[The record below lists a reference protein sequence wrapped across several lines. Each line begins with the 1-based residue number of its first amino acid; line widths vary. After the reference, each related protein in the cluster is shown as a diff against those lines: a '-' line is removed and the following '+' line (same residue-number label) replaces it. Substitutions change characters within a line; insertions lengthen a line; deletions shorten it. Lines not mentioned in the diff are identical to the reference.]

1 MTNSALF
8 YVAVFI
14 LMSSAIFFFLRLDY
28 ALLDWI
34 TSRAERKAKIKSFK
48 KQSKFSKLVDRL
60 LAKCASLITNSQ
72 MPKTAYY
79 ILTVACAV
87 GGFFAGKTIFSSMPI
102 ALAVGTFGMIAPLL
116 FFSFR
121 QTKAKT
127 AQLERLASS
136 MMILSNSYVVTEDFI
151 TSVRDNLEILEY
163 PEPFKDFLTY
173 VTLMDSSISTGL
185 RRMEHQIRNAY
196 FSQWVDALEL
206 AQKDRS
212 LKYVTVSVVDS
223 MHDVLSVQAE
233 SDAAMYAVWRD
244 YLMTLVMIFS
254 VPLIFKFTLADAY
267 LTLTNSVGG
276 QTLFLLLLAAVI
288 FSVFRALKIN
298 KPLMM

>member
-1 MTNSALF
+1 MICFVVFLLLSA
-8 YVAVFI
+8 A
-14 LMSSAIFFFLRLDY
+14 AFFFLRLDY

-34 TSRAERKAKIKSFK
+34 TARAERKAKIKSFK
-48 KQSKFSKLVDRL
+48 KQSRISKLVDKL
-60 LAKCASLITNSQ
+60 LAKCVSLITNSQ

-79 ILTVACAV
+79 ILTVVCAV
-87 GGFFAGKTIFSSMPI
+87 GGYCAGKVIFSSFPI
-102 ALAVGTFGMIAPLL
+102 ALAVGTFGLIAPLL

-173 VTLMDSSISTGL
+173 VTLMDSSVASGL
-185 RRMEHQIRNAY
+185 RRMEAKVNNPY
-196 FSQWVDALEL
+196 FSQWIDALVL
-206 AQKDRS
+206 AQEDRS
-212 LKYVTVSVVDS
+212 LKYVTVTVVDS

-244 YLMTLVMIFS
+244 YLMTLIMIFS

-267 LTLTNSVGG
+267 LTLTGSLVG
-276 QTLFLLLLAAVI
+276 QSMFILLLAAVI

-298 KPLMM
+298 KPLLM

>member
-1 MTNSALF
+1 MNSGMICF
-8 YVAVFI
+8 VVF
-14 LMSSAIFFFLRLDY
+14 LLLSAAAFFFLRLDY

-34 TSRAERKAKIKSFK
+34 TARAERKAKIKSFK
-48 KQSKFSKLVDRL
+48 KQSRISKLVDKL
-60 LAKCASLITNSQ
+60 LAKCVSLITNSQ

-79 ILTVACAV
+79 ILTVVCAV
-87 GGFFAGKTIFSSMPI
+87 GGYCAGKVIFSSFPI
-102 ALAVGTFGMIAPLL
+102 ALAVGTFGLISPLL

-173 VTLMDSSISTGL
+173 VTLMDSSVATGL
-185 RRMEHQIRNAY
+185 RRMEAKVNNPY
-196 FSQWVDALEL
+196 FSQWIDALVL
-206 AQKDRS
+206 AQDDRS
-212 LKYVTVSVVDS
+212 LKYVTVTVVDS

-244 YLMTLVMIFS
+244 YLMTLIMIFS

-267 LTLTNSVGG
+267 LTLTGSLVG
-276 QTLFLLLLAAVI
+276 QSMFILLLAAVI

>member
-1 MTNSALF
+1 
-8 YVAVFI
+8 
-14 LMSSAIFFFLRLDY
+14 
-28 ALLDWI
+28 LDWI
-34 TSRAERKAKIKSFK
+34 TARAERKAKIKSFK
-48 KQSKFSKLVDRL
+48 KQSRISKLVDKL
-60 LAKCASLITNSQ
+60 LAKCVSLITNSQ

-79 ILTVACAV
+79 ILTVVCAV
-87 GGFFAGKTIFSSMPI
+87 GGYCAGKVIFSSFPI
-102 ALAVGTFGMIAPLL
+102 ALAVGTFGLIAPLL
-116 FFSFR
+116 LFSFR

-173 VTLMDSSISTGL
+173 VTLMDSSVATGL
-185 RRMEHQIRNAY
+185 RRMEAKVNNPY
-196 FSQWVDALEL
+196 FSQWIDALVL
-206 AQKDRS
+206 AQDDRS
-212 LKYVTVSVVDS
+212 LKYVTVTVVDS

-244 YLMTLVMIFS
+244 YLMTLIMIFS

-267 LTLTNSVGG
+267 LTLTGSLVG
-276 QTLFLLLLAAVI
+276 QSMFILLLAAVI

>member
-1 MTNSALF
+1 MNSGMICF
-8 YVAVFI
+8 VVF
-14 LMSSAIFFFLRLDY
+14 LLLSAAAFFFLRLDY

-34 TSRAERKAKIKSFK
+34 TARAERKAKIKSFK
-48 KQSKFSKLVDRL
+48 KQSRISKLVDKL
-60 LAKCASLITNSQ
+60 LAKCVSLITNSQ
-72 MPKTAYY
+72 IPKTAYY
-79 ILTVACAV
+79 ILTVVCAV
-87 GGFFAGKTIFSSMPI
+87 GGYCAGKVIFSSFPI
-102 ALAVGTFGMIAPLL
+102 ALAVGTFGLIAPLL

-173 VTLMDSSISTGL
+173 VTLMDSSVGNGL
-185 RRMEHQIRNAY
+185 RRMEAKVNNPY
-196 FSQWVDALEL
+196 FSQWIDALVL
-206 AQKDRS
+206 AQEDRS
-212 LKYVTVSVVDS
+212 LKYVTVTVVDS

-244 YLMTLVMIFS
+244 YLMTLIMIFS

-267 LTLTNSVGG
+267 LTLTGSLVG
-276 QTLFLLLLAAVI
+276 QSMFILLLAAVI

>member
-1 MTNSALF
+1 MNSGMICF
-8 YVAVFI
+8 VVF
-14 LMSSAIFFFLRLDY
+14 LLLSAAAFFFLRLDY

-34 TSRAERKAKIKSFK
+34 TARAERKAKIKSFK
-48 KQSKFSKLVDRL
+48 KQSRISKLVDKVL
-60 LAKCASLITNSQ
+60 TKCVSLITNSQ

-79 ILTVACAV
+79 ILTVVCAV
-87 GGFFAGKTIFSSMPI
+87 GGYCAGKVIFSSFPI
-102 ALAVGTFGMIAPLL
+102 ALAVGTFGLIAPLL

-173 VTLMDSSISTGL
+173 VTLMDSSVATGL
-185 RRMEHQIRNAY
+185 RRMEAKVNNPY
-196 FSQWVDALEL
+196 FSQWIDALVL
-206 AQKDRS
+206 AQDDRS
-212 LKYVTVSVVDS
+212 LKYVTVTVVDS

-244 YLMTLVMIFS
+244 YLMTLIMIFS

-267 LTLTNSVGG
+267 LTLTGSLVG
-276 QTLFLLLLAAVI
+276 QSMFILLLAAVI

>member
-1 MTNSALF
+1 MNSGMICF
-8 YVAVFI
+8 VVF
-14 LMSSAIFFFLRLDY
+14 LLLSAAAFFFLRLDY

-34 TSRAERKAKIKSFK
+34 TARAERKAKIKSFK
-48 KQSKFSKLVDRL
+48 KQSRISKLLDKL
-60 LAKCASLITNSQ
+60 LAKCVSLITNSQ

-79 ILTVACAV
+79 ILTVVCAV
-87 GGFFAGKTIFSSMPI
+87 GGYCAGKVIFSSFPI
-102 ALAVGTFGMIAPLL
+102 ALAVGTFGLIAPLL

-173 VTLMDSSISTGL
+173 VTLMDSSVGNGL
-185 RRMEHQIRNAY
+185 RRMEAKVNNPY
-196 FSQWVDALEL
+196 FSQWIDALVL
-206 AQKDRS
+206 AQEDRS
-212 LKYVTVSVVDS
+212 LKYVTVTVVDS

-244 YLMTLVMIFS
+244 YLMTLIMIFS

-267 LTLTNSVGG
+267 LTLTGSLIG
-276 QTLFLLLLAAVI
+276 QSMFILLLAAVI

>member
-1 MTNSALF
+1 
-8 YVAVFI
+8 
-14 LMSSAIFFFLRLDY
+14 
-28 ALLDWI
+28 
-34 TSRAERKAKIKSFK
+34 
-48 KQSKFSKLVDRL
+48 
-60 LAKCASLITNSQ
+60 
-72 MPKTAYY
+72 MPEPA
-79 ILTVACAV
+79 
-87 GGFFAGKTIFSSMPI
+87 FFAGKTIFSSMPI

-185 RRMEHQIRNAY
+185 RRMEHQVRNAY

-223 MHDVLSVQAE
+223 MHDVLTVQEA

-244 YLMTLVMIFS
+244 YMMTLVMIFS
-254 VPLIFKFTLADAY
+254 VPLIFKFTMADAY
-267 LTLTNSVGG
+267 LTLTTSFVG
-276 QTLFLLLLAAVI
+276 QAMFLLLLVAVV
-288 FSVFRALKIN
+288 FSVFCALKIN

>member
-1 MTNSALF
+1 MNSGMICF
-8 YVAVFI
+8 VVF
-14 LMSSAIFFFLRLDY
+14 LLLSAAAFFFLRLDY

-34 TSRAERKAKIKSFK
+34 TARAERKAKIKSFK
-48 KQSKFSKLVDRL
+48 KQSRISKLVDKL
-60 LAKCASLITNSQ
+60 LAKCVSLITNSQ

-79 ILTVACAV
+79 ILTVVCAV
-87 GGFFAGKTIFSSMPI
+87 GGYCAGKVIFSSFPI
-102 ALAVGTFGMIAPLL
+102 ALAVGTFGLIAPLL

-173 VTLMDSSISTGL
+173 VTLMDSSVATGL
-185 RRMEHQIRNAY
+185 RRMEAKVNNPY
-196 FSQWVDALEL
+196 FSQWIDALVL
-206 AQKDRS
+206 AQDDRS
-212 LKYVTVSVVDS
+212 LKYVTVTVVDS

-244 YLMTLVMIFS
+244 YLMTLIMIFS

-267 LTLTNSVGG
+267 LTLTGSLVG
-276 QTLFLLLLAAVI
+276 QSMFILLLAAVI

>member
-1 MTNSALF
+1 MNSGMICF
-8 YVAVFI
+8 VVF
-14 LMSSAIFFFLRLDY
+14 LLLSAAAFFFLRLDY

-34 TSRAERKAKIKSFK
+34 TARAERKAKIKSFK
-48 KQSKFSKLVDRL
+48 KQSRISKLVDKV
-60 LAKCASLITNSQ
+60 LAKCVSLITNSQ

-79 ILTVACAV
+79 ILTVVCAV
-87 GGFFAGKTIFSSMPI
+87 GGYCAGKVIFSSFPI
-102 ALAVGTFGMIAPLL
+102 ALAVGTFGLIAPLL

-173 VTLMDSSISTGL
+173 VTLMDSSVGNGL
-185 RRMEHQIRNAY
+185 RRMEAKVNNPY
-196 FSQWVDALEL
+196 FSQWIDALVL
-206 AQKDRS
+206 AQEDRS
-212 LKYVTVSVVDS
+212 LKYVTVTVVDS

-244 YLMTLVMIFS
+244 YLMTLIMIFS

-267 LTLTNSVGG
+267 LTLTGSLVG
-276 QTLFLLLLAAVI
+276 QSMFILLLAAVI

>member
-1 MTNSALF
+1 MNTGFFYFVVFLLLSA
-8 YVAVFI
+8 A
-14 LMSSAIFFFLRLDY
+14 AFFFLRLDF

-34 TSRAERKAKIKSFK
+34 TARAERKAKIKSFK
-48 KQSKFSKLVDRL
+48 KQSRISKLVDKL
-60 LAKCASLITNSQ
+60 LAKCASLISNSQ
-72 MPKTAYY
+72 MPRTAYY
-79 ILTVACAV
+79 ILTVVCAV
-87 GGFFAGKTIFSSMPI
+87 GGYCAGKVVFSSFPI
-102 ALAVGTFGMIAPLL
+102 ALAVGTFGLIAPLL

-151 TSVRDNLEILEY
+151 TSVRDNLEILEH

-173 VTLMDSSISTGL
+173 VTLMDSSVSTGL
-185 RRMEHQIRNAY
+185 RRMEAQVNNPY
-196 FSQWVDALEL
+196 FSQWIDALIL
-206 AQKDRS
+206 AQEDRS
-212 LKYVTVSVVDS
+212 LKYVTVTVVDS

-244 YLMTLVMIFS
+244 YLMTLIMIFS

-267 LTLTNSVGG
+267 LTLTGSVVG
-276 QTLFLLLLAAVI
+276 QSMFILLLAAVI

>member
-1 MTNSALF
+1 MNSRMICF
-8 YVAVFI
+8 VVF
-14 LMSSAIFFFLRLDY
+14 LLLSAAAFFFLRLDY

-34 TSRAERKAKIKSFK
+34 TARAERKAKIKSFK
-48 KQSKFSKLVDRL
+48 KQSRISKLVDKV
-60 LAKCASLITNSQ
+60 LAKCVSLITNSQ

-79 ILTVACAV
+79 ILTVVCAV
-87 GGFFAGKTIFSSMPI
+87 GGYCAGKVIFSSFPI
-102 ALAVGTFGMIAPLL
+102 ALAVGTFGLIAPLL

-151 TSVRDNLEILEY
+151 TSVRDNLEILEH

-173 VTLMDSSISTGL
+173 VTLMDSSVATGL
-185 RRMEHQIRNAY
+185 RRMEAKVNNPY
-196 FSQWVDALEL
+196 FSQWIDALVL
-206 AQKDRS
+206 AQDDRS
-212 LKYVTVSVVDS
+212 LKYVTVTVVDS

-244 YLMTLVMIFS
+244 YLMTLIMIFS

-267 LTLTNSVGG
+267 LTLTGSLVG
-276 QTLFLLLLAAVI
+276 QSMFILLLAAVI

-298 KPLMM
+298 KPLIM

>member
-1 MTNSALF
+1 MICF
-8 YVAVFI
+8 VVF
-14 LMSSAIFFFLRLDY
+14 LLLSTAAFFFLRLDY

-34 TSRAERKAKIKSFK
+34 TARAERKAKIKSFK
-48 KQSKFSKLVDRL
+48 KQSRISKLVDKL
-60 LAKCASLITNSQ
+60 LAKCVSLITNSQ

-79 ILTVACAV
+79 ILTVVCAV
-87 GGFFAGKTIFSSMPI
+87 GGYCAGKVIFSSFPI
-102 ALAVGTFGMIAPLL
+102 ALAVGTFGLIAPLL

-173 VTLMDSSISTGL
+173 VTLMDSSVGNGL
-185 RRMEHQIRNAY
+185 RRMEAKVNNPY
-196 FSQWVDALEL
+196 FSQWIDALVL
-206 AQKDRS
+206 AQEDRS
-212 LKYVTVSVVDS
+212 LKYVTVTVVDS

-244 YLMTLVMIFS
+244 YLMTLIMIFS

-267 LTLTNSVGG
+267 LTLTGSLVG
-276 QTLFLLLLAAVI
+276 QSMFILLLAAVI

>member
-1 MTNSALF
+1 MNSGMICF
-8 YVAVFI
+8 VVF
-14 LMSSAIFFFLRLDY
+14 LLLSAAAFFFLRLDY

-34 TSRAERKAKIKSFK
+34 TARAERKAKIKSFK
-48 KQSKFSKLVDRL
+48 KQSRISKLVDKV
-60 LAKCASLITNSQ
+60 LAKCVSLITNSQ

-79 ILTVACAV
+79 ILTVVCAV
-87 GGFFAGKTIFSSMPI
+87 GGYCAGKVIFSSFPI
-102 ALAVGTFGMIAPLL
+102 ALAVGTFGLIAPLL

-151 TSVRDNLEILEY
+151 TSVRDNLEILEH

-173 VTLMDSSISTGL
+173 VTLMDSSVATGL
-185 RRMEHQIRNAY
+185 RRMEAKVNNPY
-196 FSQWVDALEL
+196 FSQWIDALVL
-206 AQKDRS
+206 AQEDRS
-212 LKYVTVSVVDS
+212 LKYVTVTVVDS

-244 YLMTLVMIFS
+244 YLMTLIMIFS

-267 LTLTNSVGG
+267 LTLTGSLVG
-276 QTLFLLLLAAVI
+276 QSMFILLLAAVI

>member
-1 MTNSALF
+1 MNSGMICF
-8 YVAVFI
+8 VVF
-14 LMSSAIFFFLRLDY
+14 LLLSTAAFLFLRLDY

-34 TSRAERKAKIKSFK
+34 TARAERKAKIKSFK
-48 KQSKFSKLVDRL
+48 KQSRISKLVDKL
-60 LAKCASLITNSQ
+60 LAKCVSLITNSQ

-79 ILTVACAV
+79 ILTVVCAV
-87 GGFFAGKTIFSSMPI
+87 GGYCAGKVVFSSFPI
-102 ALAVGTFGMIAPLL
+102 ALAVGTFGLIAPLL

-151 TSVRDNLEILEY
+151 TSVRDNLEILEH

-173 VTLMDSSISTGL
+173 VTLMDSSVGNGL
-185 RRMEHQIRNAY
+185 RRMEAKVNNPY
-196 FSQWVDALEL
+196 FSQWIDALVL
-206 AQKDRS
+206 AQDDRS
-212 LKYVTVSVVDS
+212 LKYVTVTVVDS

-244 YLMTLVMIFS
+244 YLMTLIMIFS

-267 LTLTNSVGG
+267 LTLTGSLVG
-276 QTLFLLLLAAVI
+276 QSMFILLLAAVI

>member
-1 MTNSALF
+1 
-8 YVAVFI
+8 
-14 LMSSAIFFFLRLDY
+14 
-28 ALLDWI
+28 
-34 TSRAERKAKIKSFK
+34 
-48 KQSKFSKLVDRL
+48 
-60 LAKCASLITNSQ
+60 
-72 MPKTAYY
+72 
-79 ILTVACAV
+79 
-87 GGFFAGKTIFSSMPI
+87 
-102 ALAVGTFGMIAPLL
+102 MIAPLL

-185 RRMEHQIRNAY
+185 RRMEHQVRNVY

>member
-1 MTNSALF
+1 MNSGMICF
-8 YVAVFI
+8 VVF
-14 LMSSAIFFFLRLDY
+14 LLLSTAAFFFLRLDY

-34 TSRAERKAKIKSFK
+34 TARAERKAKIKSFK
-48 KQSKFSKLVDRL
+48 KQSRISKLVDKL
-60 LAKCASLITNSQ
+60 LAKCVSLITNSQ

-79 ILTVACAV
+79 ILTVVCAV
-87 GGFFAGKTIFSSMPI
+87 GGYCAGKVIFSSFPI
-102 ALAVGTFGMIAPLL
+102 ALAVGTFGLIAPLL

-173 VTLMDSSISTGL
+173 VTLMDSSVATGL
-185 RRMEHQIRNAY
+185 RRMEAKVNNPY
-196 FSQWVDALEL
+196 FSQWIDALVL
-206 AQKDRS
+206 AQDDRS
-212 LKYVTVSVVDS
+212 LKYVTVTVVDS

-244 YLMTLVMIFS
+244 YLMTLIMIFS

-267 LTLTNSVGG
+267 LTLTGSLVG
-276 QTLFLLLLAAVI
+276 QSMFILLLAAVI

>member
-1 MTNSALF
+1 MNSGMICF
-8 YVAVFI
+8 VVF
-14 LMSSAIFFFLRLDY
+14 LLLSTAAFFFLRLDY

-34 TSRAERKAKIKSFK
+34 TARAERKAKIKSFK
-48 KQSKFSKLVDRL
+48 KQSRISKLVDKV
-60 LAKCASLITNSQ
+60 LAKCVSLITNSQ

-79 ILTVACAV
+79 ILTVVCAV
-87 GGFFAGKTIFSSMPI
+87 GGYCAGKVIFSSFPI
-102 ALAVGTFGMIAPLL
+102 ALAVGTFGLIAPLL

-151 TSVRDNLEILEY
+151 TSVRDNLEILEH

-173 VTLMDSSISTGL
+173 VTLMDSSVATGL
-185 RRMEHQIRNAY
+185 RRMEAKVNNPY
-196 FSQWVDALEL
+196 FSQWIDALVL
-206 AQKDRS
+206 AQDDRS
-212 LKYVTVSVVDS
+212 LKYVTVTVVDS

-244 YLMTLVMIFS
+244 YLMTLIMIFS

-267 LTLTNSVGG
+267 LTLTGSLVG
-276 QTLFLLLLAAVI
+276 QSMFILLLAAVI

>member
-1 MTNSALF
+1 MNSGMICF
-8 YVAVFI
+8 VVF
-14 LMSSAIFFFLRLDY
+14 LLLSAAAFFFLRLDY

-34 TSRAERKAKIKSFK
+34 TARAERKAKIKSFK
-48 KQSKFSKLVDRL
+48 KQSRISKLVDKL
-60 LAKCASLITNSQ
+60 LAKCVSLITNSQ

-79 ILTVACAV
+79 ILTVVCAV
-87 GGFFAGKTIFSSMPI
+87 GGYCAGKVIFSSFPI
-102 ALAVGTFGMIAPLL
+102 ALAVGTFGLIAPLL

-151 TSVRDNLEILEY
+151 TSVRDNLEILEH

-173 VTLMDSSISTGL
+173 VTLMDSSVATGL
-185 RRMEHQIRNAY
+185 RRMEAKVNNPY
-196 FSQWVDALEL
+196 FSQWIDALVL
-206 AQKDRS
+206 AQDDRS
-212 LKYVTVSVVDS
+212 LKYVTVTVVDS

-244 YLMTLVMIFS
+244 YLMTLIMIFS

-267 LTLTNSVGG
+267 LTLTNSFGG
-276 QTLFLLLLAAVI
+276 QAMFILLLAAVI

-298 KPLMM
+298 KPLMV

>member
-1 MTNSALF
+1 MNSGMICF
-8 YVAVFI
+8 VVFI
-14 LMSSAIFFFLRLDY
+14 LLSAAAFFFLRLDY

-34 TSRAERKAKIKSFK
+34 TARAERKAKIKSFK
-48 KQSKFSKLVDRL
+48 KQSRISKLADKL
-60 LAKCASLITNSQ
+60 LAKCVSLITNSQ

-79 ILTVACAV
+79 ILTFVCAV
-87 GGFFAGKTIFSSMPI
+87 GGYCAGKVIFSSFPI
-102 ALAVGTFGMIAPLL
+102 ALAVGTFGLIAPLL

-173 VTLMDSSISTGL
+173 VTLMDSSVATGL
-185 RRMEHQIRNAY
+185 RRMEAKVNNPY
-196 FSQWVDALEL
+196 FSQWIDALVL
-206 AQKDRS
+206 AQEDRS
-212 LKYVTVSVVDS
+212 LKYVTVTVVDS

-244 YLMTLVMIFS
+244 YLMTLIMIFS

-267 LTLTNSVGG
+267 LTLTGSLVG
-276 QTLFLLLLAAVI
+276 QSMFILLLAAVI

>member
-1 MTNSALF
+1 MNSGMICF
-8 YVAVFI
+8 VVF
-14 LMSSAIFFFLRLDY
+14 LLLSAAAFFFLRLDY

-34 TSRAERKAKIKSFK
+34 TARAERKAKIKSFK
-48 KQSKFSKLVDRL
+48 KQSRISKLVDKL
-60 LAKCASLITNSQ
+60 LAKCVSLITNSQ

-79 ILTVACAV
+79 ILTVVCAV
-87 GGFFAGKTIFSSMPI
+87 GGYFAGKVIFSSFPI
-102 ALAVGTFGMIAPLL
+102 AMAVGTFGLIAPLL

-173 VTLMDSSISTGL
+173 VTLMDSSVGNGL
-185 RRMEHQIRNAY
+185 RRMEAKVNNPY
-196 FSQWVDALEL
+196 FSQWIDALVL
-206 AQKDRS
+206 AQEDRS
-212 LKYVTVSVVDS
+212 LKYVTVTVVDS

-244 YLMTLVMIFS
+244 YLMTLIMIFS

-267 LTLTNSVGG
+267 LTLTGSLVG
-276 QTLFLLLLAAVI
+276 QSMFILLLAAVI

>member
-1 MTNSALF
+1 MNSGMICF
-8 YVAVFI
+8 VVF
-14 LMSSAIFFFLRLDY
+14 LLLSAAAFFFLRLDY

-34 TSRAERKAKIKSFK
+34 TARAERKAKIKSFK
-48 KQSKFSKLVDRL
+48 KQSRISKLVDKL
-60 LAKCASLITNSQ
+60 LAKCVSLITNSQ

-79 ILTVACAV
+79 ILTVVCAA
-87 GGFFAGKTIFSSMPI
+87 GGYCAGKVIFSSFPI
-102 ALAVGTFGMIAPLL
+102 ALAVGTFGLIAPLL

-121 QTKAKT
+121 QTKTKT

-173 VTLMDSSISTGL
+173 VTLMDSSVATGL
-185 RRMEHQIRNAY
+185 RRMEAKVNNPY
-196 FSQWVDALEL
+196 FSQWIDALVL
-206 AQKDRS
+206 AQDDRS
-212 LKYVTVSVVDS
+212 LKYVTVTVVDS

-244 YLMTLVMIFS
+244 YLMTLIMIFS

-267 LTLTNSVGG
+267 LTLTGSLVG
-276 QTLFLLLLAAVI
+276 QSMFILLLAAVI

>member
-1 MTNSALF
+1 MNSGMICF
-8 YVAVFI
+8 VVF
-14 LMSSAIFFFLRLDY
+14 LLLSAAAFFFLRLDY

-34 TSRAERKAKIKSFK
+34 TARAERKAKIKSFK
-48 KQSKFSKLVDRL
+48 KQSRISKLVDKL
-60 LAKCASLITNSQ
+60 LAKCVSLITNSQ

-79 ILTVACAV
+79 ILTVVCAV
-87 GGFFAGKTIFSSMPI
+87 GGYCAGKVIFSSFPI
-102 ALAVGTFGMIAPLL
+102 ALAVGTFGLIAPLL

-151 TSVRDNLEILEY
+151 TSVRDNLEILEH
-163 PEPFKDFLTY
+163 PEPVKDFLTC
-173 VTLMDSSISTGL
+173 VTLMDSSVATGL
-185 RRMEHQIRNAY
+185 RRMEAKVNNPY
-196 FSQWVDALEL
+196 FSQWIDALVL
-206 AQKDRS
+206 AQDDRS
-212 LKYVTVSVVDS
+212 LKYVTVTVVDS

-244 YLMTLVMIFS
+244 YLMTLIMIFS

-267 LTLTNSVGG
+267 LTLTGSLVG
-276 QTLFLLLLAAVI
+276 QSMFILLLAAVI

>member
-1 MTNSALF
+1 MNSGMICF
-8 YVAVFI
+8 VVF
-14 LMSSAIFFFLRLDY
+14 LLLSAAAFFFLRLDY
-28 ALLDWI
+28 ALMDWI
-34 TSRAERKAKIKSFK
+34 TARAERKAKIKSFK
-48 KQSKFSKLVDRL
+48 KQSRISKLVDKV
-60 LAKCASLITNSQ
+60 LAKCVSLITNSQ

-79 ILTVACAV
+79 ILTVVCAV
-87 GGFFAGKTIFSSMPI
+87 GGYCAGKVIFSSFPI
-102 ALAVGTFGMIAPLL
+102 ALAVGTFGLIAPLL

-121 QTKAKT
+121 QAKAKT

-151 TSVRDNLEILEY
+151 TSVRDNLEILEH

-173 VTLMDSSISTGL
+173 VTLMDSSVATGL
-185 RRMEHQIRNAY
+185 RRMEAKVNNPY
-196 FSQWVDALEL
+196 FSQWIDALVL
-206 AQKDRS
+206 AQDDRS
-212 LKYVTVSVVDS
+212 LKHVTVTVVDS

-244 YLMTLVMIFS
+244 YLMTLIMIFS

-267 LTLTNSVGG
+267 LTLTGSLVG
-276 QTLFLLLLAAVI
+276 QSMFILLLAAVI

>member
-1 MTNSALF
+1 MNSGMICF
-8 YVAVFI
+8 VVF
-14 LMSSAIFFFLRLDY
+14 LLLSAAAFFFLRLDY

-34 TSRAERKAKIKSFK
+34 TARAERKAKIKSFK
-48 KQSKFSKLVDRL
+48 KQSRISKLVDRL
-60 LAKCASLITNSQ
+60 LAKCVSLITNSQ

-79 ILTVACAV
+79 ILTVVCAV
-87 GGFFAGKTIFSSMPI
+87 GGYCAGKVIFSSFPI
-102 ALAVGTFGMIAPLL
+102 ALAVGTFGLIAPLL

-173 VTLMDSSISTGL
+173 VTLMDSSVGNGL
-185 RRMEHQIRNAY
+185 RRMEAKVNNPY
-196 FSQWVDALEL
+196 FSQWIDALVL
-206 AQKDRS
+206 AQDDRS
-212 LKYVTVSVVDS
+212 LKYVTVTVVDS

-244 YLMTLVMIFS
+244 YLMTLIMIFS

-267 LTLTNSVGG
+267 LTLTGSLVG
-276 QTLFLLLLAAVI
+276 QSMFILLLAAVI

>member
-1 MTNSALF
+1 MNSGMICF
-8 YVAVFI
+8 VVF
-14 LMSSAIFFFLRLDY
+14 LLLSAAAFFFLRLDY

-34 TSRAERKAKIKSFK
+34 TARAERKAKIKSFK
-48 KQSKFSKLVDRL
+48 KQSRISKLVDKL
-60 LAKCASLITNSQ
+60 LAKCVSLITNSQ

-79 ILTVACAV
+79 ILTVVCAV
-87 GGFFAGKTIFSSMPI
+87 GGYCAGKVILSSFPI
-102 ALAVGTFGMIAPLL
+102 ALAVGTFGLIAPLL

-173 VTLMDSSISTGL
+173 VTLMDSSVATGL
-185 RRMEHQIRNAY
+185 RRMEAKVNNPH
-196 FSQWVDALEL
+196 FSQWIDALVL
-206 AQKDRS
+206 AQEDRS
-212 LKYVTVSVVDS
+212 LKYVTVTVVDS

-244 YLMTLVMIFS
+244 YLMTLIMIFS

-267 LTLTNSVGG
+267 LTLTGSLVG
-276 QTLFLLLLAAVI
+276 QSMFILLLAAVI

>member
-1 MTNSALF
+1 MNSGMICF
-8 YVAVFI
+8 VVF
-14 LMSSAIFFFLRLDY
+14 LLLSAAAFFFLRLDY

-34 TSRAERKAKIKSFK
+34 TARAERKAKIKSFK
-48 KQSKFSKLVDRL
+48 KQSRISKLVDKL
-60 LAKCASLITNSQ
+60 LAKCVSLITNSQ

-79 ILTVACAV
+79 ILTVVCAV
-87 GGFFAGKTIFSSMPI
+87 GGYCAGKVIFSSFPI
-102 ALAVGTFGMIAPLL
+102 ALAVGTFGLIAPLL

-173 VTLMDSSISTGL
+173 VTLMDSSVASGL
-185 RRMEHQIRNAY
+185 RRMEAKVNNPY
-196 FSQWVDALEL
+196 FSQWIDALVL
-206 AQKDRS
+206 AQEDRS
-212 LKYVTVSVVDS
+212 LKYVTVTVVDS

-244 YLMTLVMIFS
+244 YLMTLIMIFS

-267 LTLTNSVGG
+267 LTLTGSLVG
-276 QTLFLLLLAAVI
+276 QSMFILLLAAVI